1 MYYAFRLAVLTGA
14 VGCLPVMAQPVTSPV
29 TSQTLLE
36 GLNRRRRWLV
46 NAMSSTLEVGPIGG
60 ARETSTALWMANVAS
75 RRRVDEVNQSVAP
88 VVAVVTS
95 P

>member
-36 GLNRRRRWLV
+36 GLN
-46 NAMSSTLEVGPIGG
+46 
-60 ARETSTALWMANVAS
+60 
-75 RRRVDEVNQSVAP
+75 
-88 VVAVVTS
+88 
-95 P
+95 